1 MIVYTAALFGA
12 LHRLCSEPCAYGIL
26 IFLAA
31 ASHGFLWML
40 NFRYCK
46 DLESTAFEIKGRSMD
61 NSTPEGE
68 RKRLPPEVAKELID
82 MIESV
87 EKEEAEQVGTS
98 EDSQD

>member
-1 MIVYTAALFGA
+1 
-12 LHRLCSEPCAYGIL
+12 
-26 IFLAA
+26 
-31 ASHGFLWML
+31 
-40 NFRYCK
+40 
-46 DLESTAFEIKGRSMD
+46 MD